1 MRTFKLCMILLI
13 IIIIGALSFDYALN
27 KTVDELSK
35 KVEKLEYAVTSEN
48 WNESEKQLDIIQDSW
63 KRSEK
68 WLTTLVDHREMDE
81 IKMTLAKLS
90 QYLHYKKK
98 PEFMAESATLKL
110 LIEHL
115 ASKEKVTLSNL
126 L

>member
-1 MRTFKLCMILLI
+1 MRTFILCIILLI
-13 IIIIGALSFDYALN
+13 IIIIGSLSFDYILN
-27 KTVDELSK
+27 KTVNELSDQ
-35 KVEKLEYAVTSEN
+35 VEKLEHSVISDN
-48 WNESEKQLDIIQDSW
+48 WVESEKQLDNIQQSW
-63 KRSEK
+63 IENEK

-81 IKMTLAKLS
+81 IKMTLAKLT

-115 ASKEKVTLSNL
+115 SSKEKVTLSNL